1 MSARDVLL
9 FGASRGAGLALA
21 ERLRARGDRVTALA
35 RPGAGAASLEA
46 LGVVTLVGDA
56 LEPADVARAFARV
69 PPGAAVVSLLGG
81 GRDPGPLVDDAGNG
95 HVIDLA
101 VTAGAGPFVL
111 VTAIGCG
118 EMAPHRSERARAAF
132 GAIVDAKTRAEERL
146 RTSGLAHTI
155 VRPGGLRDGPP
166 TGRAVLSE
174 DPALH
179 GFVRRADLAD
189 LLERVLRDPA
199 TRGRALA
206 AVDAD
211 ESRSETPRAPFP
223 LAP

>member
-1 MSARDVLL
+1 MSRREVLL

-35 RPGAGAASLEA
+35 RAGAGVAALDA
-46 LGVVTLVGDA
+46 LGVATLVGDA
-56 LEPADVARAFARV
+56 LDPDAVARAFARV
-69 PPGAAVVSLLGG
+69 APGTAVVSLLGG
-81 GRDPGPLVDDAGNG
+81 GRDPGPLVDDTGNG
-95 HVIDLA
+95 HVIDAA
-101 VTAGAGPFVL
+101 VAAGAGPFVL

-146 RTSGLAHTI
+146 RASGLEHAI

-166 TGRAVLSE
+166 TGRAILCD
-174 DPALH
+174 DPAVH
-179 GFVRRADLAD
+179 GFVRRSDLAA
-189 LLERVLRDPA
+189 LLDRVLRDPA

-211 ESRSETPRAPFP
+211 ESRSDTPRTPFP
-223 LAP
+223 LAL